1 MIYMEWKLNG
11 FRKAWVGSARNKN
24 HCQWRKT
31 TQTTLEEARIN
42 SANKRHTLKRVNA
55 KMILSMTNDAQRV
68 DCKKRN
74 VKTK

>member
-1 MIYMEWKLNG
+1 M
-11 FRKAWVGSARNKN
+11 AKN
-24 HCQWRKT
+24 DPDDLRRSKDQFSKQKT
-31 TQTTLEEARIN
+31 YFE
-42 SANKRHTLKRVNA
+42 RVSA